1 MEEESGMSTATGT
14 MRIDDVGESTLLGA
28 AAAGGADTKG
38 LSPGEHV
45 LSFMDAERFVEELRT
60 FDCREIGTPAWMA
73 QHTRL
78 EKLNLQSHQCALA
91 NSDDFVLEAL
101 VSFDKVCSEGGSV
114 RHAVYILYPVH
125 TMCARVCAC
134 VSHALPCVCVCV
146 LLLPVCMYVC
156 AWCIPC
162 IPCTLCCV
170 CAAFVVLLYA
180 VCCVFSCGT
189 TMITTH

>member
-114 RHAVYILYPVH
+114 RHAVYIMYPVH

-146 LLLPVCMYVC
+146 LLYQ
-156 AWCIPC
+156 
-162 IPCTLCCV
+162 CV
-170 CAAFVVLLYA
+170 CTSMCVHGVSHVSHVPCAVCVLHLLSCCMLCVVCFVVA
-180 VCCVFSCGT
+180 RQ
-189 TMITTH
+189 